1 MASWA
6 RILSVL
12 GMLLLLGVLIGRTE
26 AAGSEVFP
34 LDAIGRLIIDG
45 YRLCT
50 AFVVQ
55 SIPRQV
61 PYRLGGSTTV
71 YENWLAT
78 AGHCN
83 GSRLVFQQG
92 TRTYDARV
100 IGFST
105 AGADSFDVMVAAF
118 VTDKPAPTLEPAFG
132 EYPQAGDPLMLIGYG
147 SRALMMRVGPL
158 VGYDDRGRME
168 IHSYASRGNSGG
180 PVLIPG
186 TRRAVGIGIETTIDK
201 PAGTSLFYCMLAGC
215 APKPPY
221 VAAHIDRLKGIASFR

>member
-1 MASWA
+1 MAFWG
-6 RILSVL
+6 RVVCVL
-12 GMLLLLGVLIGRTE
+12 GMLLLLGALIGRTE
-26 AAGSEVFP
+26 AAGGEVFP

-50 AFVVQ
+50 AFVVR

-83 GSRLVFQQG
+83 GGKLIFQQG
-92 TRTYDARV
+92 SRAHEARV

-105 AGADSFDVMVAAF
+105 SGTDSFDVMLASF
-118 VTDKPAPTLEPAFG
+118 VTDKPVSSIEPAFG
-132 EYPQAGDPLMLIGYG
+132 EYPRAGDPLMLIGYG
-147 SRALMMRVGPL
+147 SKALMMRVGPL
-158 VGYDDRGRME
+158 VGYDDSGRME
-168 IHSYASRGNSGG
+168 IYGYASRGNSGG

-186 TRRAVGIGIETTIDK
+186 TRRAVGIGIETNIDK
-201 PAGTSLFYCMLAGC
+201 PAGTSFFYCMLAGC